1 MSYLHRLSCG
11 WQQCKQAACKQK
23 IEPAIGSGNGIAR
36 PQAAGDPKDILH
48 RHIAQYPN
56 VEIPHLTRCSRLY
69 LRISKTPGWNDKKQ
83 QSSCHTRADWREH
96 PQRYSKTHK
105 AECQSEELS
114 EISVSKSLFPPQK
127 KGCIAEDKEKS
138 RWLSSRT
145 LTHKR
150 PAAFQ
155 KTEAD
160 TASSKESQGQSSRKN
175 RSAGNRSVFDLF
187 RYQIPLRQ
195 KPSRVTAN

>member
-36 PQAAGDPKDILH
+36 PQAARDPKDILH

-69 LRISKTPGWNDKKQ
+69 LRISKTPDRMIRNNDHHATPEQIGENIPKSTVKY
-83 QSSCHTRADWREH
+83 TKRNAD
-96 PQRYSKTHK
+96 QRGN
-105 AECQSEELS
+105 QG
-114 EISVSKSLFPPQK
+114 LFPLQK
-127 KGCIAEDKEKS
+127 KGCIAEDKGKS
-138 RWLSSRT
+138 RWLPSQP

-150 PAAFQ
+150 PAVFQ

-160 TASSKESQGQSSRKN
+160 TASSKESQGQSSRKS
-175 RSAGNRSVFDLF
+175 RSAGNMSVFNLSDTECHS
-187 RYQIPLRQ
+187 YKSP
-195 KPSRVTAN
+195 AG

>member
-69 LRISKTPGWNDKKQ
+69 LRISKTPDGMIRNNNHHATPEQIGENIPKGTVNT
-83 QSSCHTRADWREH
+83 QSGTPIKGAIRAFPVENLL
-96 PQRYSKTHK
+96 SS
-105 AECQSEELS
+105 SEE
-114 EISVSKSLFPPQK
+114 
-127 KGCIAEDKEKS
+127 
-138 RWLSSRT
+138 
-145 LTHKR
+145 
-150 PAAFQ
+150 
-155 KTEAD
+155 
-160 TASSKESQGQSSRKN
+160 
-175 RSAGNRSVFDLF
+175 
-187 RYQIPLRQ
+187 
-195 KPSRVTAN
+195 RVYCRR